1 MVPHGTNK
9 RNSQLQRGGRVT
21 QTGSVRPGGRTA
33 RTRAAVF
40 DATLDELA
48 GRGWDQVSVETIAA
62 RAGVHK
68 TTVYRRWGG
77 KEQLVAEALEAEAD
91 SRIQLPDS
99 GDVDQDLRALAR
111 AVLALLTSREGAATV
126 RALVAG
132 AQGSPEVGRVV
143 RRFWATRLAQVGP
156 IAVRAVSRGQ
166 LPPGTDPD
174 DLMRYLAAPL
184 FHRLLVTAEPLTQA
198 TADQAAAAALAAAR
212 AGVFARPREAP

>member
-1 MVPHGTNK
+1 VPPWSGK
-9 RNSQLQRGGRVT
+9 RNNQLQEGDGVT
-21 QTGSVRPGGRTA
+21 QAGSVRPGGRTA

-40 DATLDELA
+40 EAALDELA
-48 GRGWDQVSVETIAA
+48 DRGWDRVSVESIAA
-62 RAGVHK
+62 RAKVHK

-77 KEQLVAEALEAEAD
+77 KDRLVAEALEAAAER
-91 SRIQLPDS
+91 RIQVPDS
-99 GDVDQDLRALAR
+99 GDIDQDLRALAR
-111 AVLALLTSREGAATV
+111 AVLAILSSRDGAATV

-156 IAVRAVSRGQ
+156 LVERAVARGQ

-174 DLMRYLAAPL
+174 ALMRSLAAPL
-184 FHRLLVTAEPLTQA
+184 FHRLLVTAEPLTAA

-212 AGVFARPREAP
+212 AGVFARPGPDR

>member
-1 MVPHGTNK
+1 MA
-9 RNSQLQRGGRVT
+9 QA
-21 QTGSVRPGGRTA
+21 GSVRPGVRTA

-48 GRGWDQVSVETIAA
+48 SRGWDQVSVETIAA
-62 RAGVHK
+62 RARVHK

-77 KEQLVAEALEAEAD
+77 KAQLVAKALEAAAE
-91 SRIQLPDS
+91 SRIQVPDG
-99 GDVDQDLRALAR
+99 GDIDQDLRALAR
-111 AVLALLTSREGAATV
+111 AVLAILTSRDGAATV

-156 IAVRAVSRGQ
+156 IVERAVSRGQ
-166 LPPGTDPD
+166 LPQGTDPD

-184 FHRLLVTAEPLTQA
+184 FHRRLVTAEPLTQA

-212 AGVFARPREAP
+212 AGVFARPREAPSPEAPARDPRGTWST